1 MRLGHTY
8 VADGSFS
15 WLLPAIVIALVAA
28 AILVVLCVRDA
39 RKKKLLAILAAI
51 LLPVSAIAGDITLT
65 TPVQLPALTKVTVD
79 GYKYDTSTITVW
91 FAYRT
96 DAGQTLSSGTVIL
109 ADECV
114 KDGAVNGIQNK
125 AECETGGGTWNNWFS
140 AVENDLIIAGDVGK
154 KTSRL
159 LEKKIRQQVK
169 QKIGI
174 VGTLGN

>member
-15 WLLPAIVIALVAA
+15 WLLPAIVTALVAA

-39 RKKKLLAILAAI
+39 RKKKSLAILVTL
-51 LLPVSAIAGDITLT
+51 LLPVSAFAGDITLI
-65 TPVQLPALTKVTVD
+65 TPVQLPALTKVTID
-79 GYKYDTSTITVW
+79 AYKYDTASITVW

-96 DAGQTLSSGTVIL
+96 EAGQTLSSGMVVL

-125 AECETGGGTWNNWFS
+125 SECETDGGTWNNWFS
-140 AVENDLIIAGDVGK
+140 AVENDLVLAGDVGK
-154 KTSRL
+154 KTSRM
-159 LEKKIRQQVK
+159 LEKKIRSQVK
-169 QKIGI
+169 QKVGI